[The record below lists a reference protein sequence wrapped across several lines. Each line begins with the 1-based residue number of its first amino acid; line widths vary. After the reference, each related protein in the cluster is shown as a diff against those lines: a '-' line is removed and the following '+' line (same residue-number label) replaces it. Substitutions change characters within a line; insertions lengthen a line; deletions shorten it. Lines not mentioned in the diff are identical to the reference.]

1 MTASIHR
8 DRYRVD
14 LAAYIDTC
22 DRNYR
27 RLLHLIPALE
37 SSRPS
42 RTMAV
47 RAGRTE
53 QQDRRAHQDK
63 PARQDLPGRQG
74 LSGQEGQSRSV
85 VGQVWRFALSGGRYP
100 AHSSAARPAV
110 KVDIRV
116 LESFVYTT
124 TLEIKISSG
133 FPAWAP
139 APRMQLRLYHDADT
153 AEPLSY
159 QGHRRIPVCSPVPNA
174 RMYHEDEKRQINEFL
189 AEWLELCVRFGI
201 RTQSPDTVCIT

>member
-1 MTASIHR
+1 MTALVQR

-14 LAAYIDTC
+14 LAAYMDTC

-37 SSRPS
+37 SVRPS
-42 RTMAV
+42 R
-47 RAGRTE
+47 GDQPG
-53 QQDRRAHQDK
+53 QQSEDQD
-63 PARQDLPGRQG
+63 
-74 LSGQEGQSRSV
+74 V
-85 VGQVWRFALSGGRYP
+85 VGQVWRFALPGGNSPKRSGL
-100 AHSSAARPAV
+100 AV
-110 KVDIRV
+110 KVDVRV

-124 TLEIKISSG
+124 TLEITISSG

-139 APRMQLRLYHDADT
+139 APRMQLRMYHDADT

-159 QGHRRIPVCSPVPNA
+159 QGHRRIPVRSVVPNA

-189 AEWLELCVRFGI
+189 AEWLELCVRFGV
-201 RTQSPDTVCIT
+201 RTQSPDTVCST